1 VALRGG
7 RRHALLAS
15 VSHAGGAP
23 LRDDDIADTASS
35 AAIGPTPL
43 QLLPCTAS
51 HKLCCMSAYPNYTPT
66 IARRTAAMTP
76 IGVERM
82 GDQADALQDPSVLR
96 LENLDTDLL
105 PPAPALQAS
114 IAAVQDDDANSYLP
128 FFGHDRLRRA
138 ATALVER
145 AARLNAGSYDWR
157 RQCFISAG
165 GLSGVLNA
173 LLALID
179 PGDEV
184 VLTSPTYV
192 GLINRVRLAGGV
204 PRFIRLVPSEKGWR
218 VDVKSIA
225 SAVSPRTKAF
235 LMMSPSM
242 PSGAVFERDE
252 WAAICHACV
261 NANAWMVYD
270 SAMERVLFDGAP
282 HWHPAAFDGM
292 LERAVTVGA
301 ASKEYRMIGW
311 RVGWVVCPMAAAEA
325 IGRVAISNVVCP
337 VGVAQQAVAAAIE
350 APDDGIAACTATWQ
364 QRHDLLL
371 RELSPQFD
379 VIPAAG
385 GWSLLIDFGA
395 RGCSGAQASAAL
407 LPHGV
412 AATSMENWGEPDTA
426 RYLRLVFANEPVERL
441 HGIATR
447 FARAFAA

>member
-1 VALRGG
+1 MTT
-7 RRHALLAS
+7 RR
-15 VSHAGGAP
+15 
-23 LRDDDIADTASS
+23 
-35 AAIGPTPL
+35 TP
-43 QLLPCTAS
+43 A
-51 HKLCCMSAYPNYTPT
+51 
-66 IARRTAAMTP
+66 IARRSAEMTP

-82 GDQADALQDPSVLR
+82 GDQADALADATVLR

-105 PPAPALQAS
+105 PPAPAIDATR
-114 IAAVQDDDANSYLP
+114 AAIHDDDANSYLP

-145 AARLNAGSYDWR
+145 NARLSASSYDWR

-184 VLTSPTYV
+184 VMTSPTYA

-204 PRFIRLVPSEKGWR
+204 PRFIRLLPSASGWR
-218 VDVKSIA
+218 VDADSIA
-225 SAVSPRTKAF
+225 SAVSSKTKAF

-252 WAAICHACV
+252 WAGICKACV
-261 NANAWMVYD
+261 DANAWMVYD
-270 SAMERVLFDGAP
+270 SAMERILFDGAP
-282 HWHPAAFDGM
+282 HWHPAGFEGM
-292 LERAVTVGA
+292 FERTVTVGA

-311 RVGWVVCPMAAAEA
+311 RVGWIVCPLSAAEA

-337 VGVAQQAVAAAIE
+337 VGIAQQAVAAAIE
-350 APDDGIAACTATWQ
+350 APDDGIAASVSIWQ
-364 QRHDLLL
+364 LRHDALV
-371 RELSPQFD
+371 RELSPHFD

-395 RGCSGAQASAAL
+395 RGLGGAQASAAL
-407 LPHGV
+407 LQQGV
-412 AATSMENWGEPDTA
+412 AATPMENWGAADTA
-426 RYLRLVFANEPVERL
+426 RYLRLVYANEPVERL
-441 HGIATR
+441 QGIAKR